1 MLESIPDAARILYEE
16 FNLPCVTCEVAYSET
31 LEEGL
36 SYSGL
41 DPDVVLARLTG
52 SPSGETSV
60 EVSGDAAS

>member
-52 SPSGETSV
+52 SSPGDEPG
-60 EVSGDAAS
+60 EVSSDAAS